1 MSTRFEDLVYGHQ
14 STRSSQTHL
23 KEKLS
28 TQREKTT
35 WESIRMDFRLS
46 WKFPV
51 EDALESSL
59 YVKVGSVSNVSE
71 VHATSFRVKV
81 HTMNSHPTPTL
92 KADRSTYLQNVSNTA
107 HFHTQQRP
115 HSKTSIIDTLTGCE
129 GVDVIR
135 HAQKRAVV
143 FYCEHSNKPSELITK

>member
-1 MSTRFEDLVYGHQ
+1 MSTRSEDLVYGHQ

-35 WESIRMDFRLS
+35 WESMRMDFRLS
-46 WKFPV
+46 RKFPV

-71 VHATSFRVKV
+71 VHATSFFRVKV
-81 HTMNSHPTPTL
+81 HTMNTHPTRTL
-92 KADRSTYLQNVSNTA
+92 KADQSTYLQNVSNTS
-107 HFHTQQRP
+107 HFHMQQRP
-115 HSKTSIIDTLTGCE
+115 QSKRSIIGTLTGCGRHSTCSEE
-129 GVDVIR
+129 GSGV
-135 HAQKRAVV
+135 
-143 FYCEHSNKPSELITK
+143 LL